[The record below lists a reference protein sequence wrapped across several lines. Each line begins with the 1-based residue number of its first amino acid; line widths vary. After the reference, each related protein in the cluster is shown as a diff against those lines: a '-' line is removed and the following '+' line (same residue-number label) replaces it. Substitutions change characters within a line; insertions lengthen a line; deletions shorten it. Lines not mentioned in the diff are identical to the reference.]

1 MTNYRRRR
9 RPKKDTKPKFRV
21 NEYIPDQ
28 DIRIIGPDGN
38 FLGIMTTQEGL
49 KLAEEKELDLIEIN
63 PKANPAVVKM
73 VDYNKFKYEQSKSG
87 ADKQKNEE
95 KIKTIRVSVRIG
107 PHDLAFQARK
117 CDQFLE
123 KGFKVKLQVQMRG
136 REKAHPEVAEE
147 VLFQFLNMI
156 EKEFAYVQEPKKISD
171 SYFATVQPKS
181 S

>member
-9 RPKKDTKPKFRV
+9 RPKRDLTPKFNI
-21 NEYIPDQ
+21 NERIPDQ
-28 DIRIIGPDGN
+28 NIRLIGPEGE

-49 KLAEEKELDLIEIN
+49 SLAEEKELDLVEIN

-87 ADKQKNEE
+87 ADKQKKED
-95 KIKTIRVSVRIG
+95 KIKTIRVSVRIA
-107 PHDLAFQARK
+107 PHDLAFQAKK

-123 KGFKVKLQVQMRG
+123 KGMKVKLQVQMKG

-147 VLFQFLNMI
+147 VLFQFLNLI
-156 EKEFAYVQEPKKISD
+156 EKEFTYVQEPKRISD
-171 SYFATVQPKS
+171 SHFATVQPK
-181 S
+181 